1 MSRRKKIINNT
12 DFPLHSLETVARCI
26 LPDIIAFYETEEG
39 QREFEEWKAQQ
50 EALKQQN
57 KNSK

>member
-12 DFPLHSLETVARCI
+12 DFPLHALETVARCI
-26 LPDIIAFYETEEG
+26 LPDIIAYYETEEG

-50 EALKQQN
+50 EALKNQSERP
-57 KNSK
+57 K

>member
-12 DFPLHSLETVARCI
+12 DFPLHALEAVARCI
-26 LPDIIAFYETEEG
+26 LPDIITYYETEEG